1 MIRGWSGAVSHHA
14 LPFCVTVRVG
24 GGGFSVAGLVLLNS
38 TSERENVRLFL
49 HIFVVSLQ
57 PDEPAHVVAL
67 TLQQRQRVS
76 ARQAPGEAL
85 ASCGP

>member
-1 MIRGWSGAVSHHA
+1 M
-14 LPFCVTVRVG
+14 
-24 GGGFSVAGLVLLNS
+24 GGFSVAGLVLLNS

-67 TLQQRQRVS
+67 PLQRRQRVS
-76 ARQAPGEAL
+76 ARRARGEAL

>member
-1 MIRGWSGAVSHHA
+1 MERRRFPSCSAFLCHSEGG
-14 LPFCVTVRVG
+14 G